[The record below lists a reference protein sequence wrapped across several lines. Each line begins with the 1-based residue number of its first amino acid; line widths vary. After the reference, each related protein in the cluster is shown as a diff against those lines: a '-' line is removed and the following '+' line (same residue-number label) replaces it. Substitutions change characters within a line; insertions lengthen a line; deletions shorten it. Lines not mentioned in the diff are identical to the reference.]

1 MPSSRVSTTCSSAWP
16 PPPSLSR
23 IDEDGLLKAI
33 ATVLAFLSREFLP
46 GLGLFS
52 GDLTLESPSSRLSS
66 ARPRRQMTPLLAA
79 FGVVL
84 NSPALRP
91 AALRPVLLTPLAAP
105 RHAAVVAL
113 EAPDNPYRVLGV
125 TEDATYDEI
134 MDAHIELTEA
144 CGGDE
149 ACVARFDSAKEK
161 ILDDR
166 LRARMSGSL
175 GAAAGVEQVAAAFD
189 RPPPKRTMPWVYIP
203 RIARKVFAMPTK
215 KWAIQVVG
223 LLGGLT
229 FAAWCSPSSVGS
241 VLLLNTLSCAGW
253 MYNRGTPDVVR
264 DDQGQI
270 GEVRPMKLKP
280 AIMAFG
286 LTACMW
292 FAGNNAATK
301 MVASGAIDP
310 KLRTLMRT
318 TIISMYYI
326 VGTLFIQCH
335 DVFERG
341 ALGPPRD

>member
-1 MPSSRVSTTCSSAWP
+1 M
-16 PPPSLSR
+16 
-23 IDEDGLLKAI
+23 
-33 ATVLAFLSREFLP
+33 
-46 GLGLFS
+46 
-52 GDLTLESPSSRLSS
+52 
-66 ARPRRQMTPLLAA
+66 
-79 FGVVL
+79 
-84 NSPALRP
+84 
-91 AALRPVLLTPLAAP
+91 
-105 RHAAVVAL
+105 
-113 EAPDNPYRVLGV
+113 
-125 TEDATYDEI
+125 
-134 MDAHIELTEA
+134 
-144 CGGDE
+144 
-149 ACVARFDSAKEK
+149 
-161 ILDDR
+161 
-166 LRARMSGSL
+166 
-175 GAAAGVEQVAAAFD
+175 
-189 RPPPKRTMPWVYIP
+189 
-203 RIARKVFAMPTK
+203 
-215 KWAIQVVG
+215 
-223 LLGGLT
+223 
-229 FAAWCSPSSVGS
+229 
-241 VLLLNTLSCAGW
+241 LLLNTLSCAGW

>member
-1 MPSSRVSTTCSSAWP
+1 M
-16 PPPSLSR
+16 
-23 IDEDGLLKAI
+23 I
-33 ATVLAFLSREFLP
+33 
-46 GLGLFS
+46 
-52 GDLTLESPSSRLSS
+52 
-66 ARPRRQMTPLLAA
+66 
-79 FGVVL
+79 
-84 NSPALRP
+84 
-91 AALRPVLLTPLAAP
+91 
-105 RHAAVVAL
+105 
-113 EAPDNPYRVLGV
+113 
-125 TEDATYDEI
+125 EDATTTRSWTR
-134 MDAHIELTEA
+134 IELTEP

>member
-1 MPSSRVSTTCSSAWP
+1 
-16 PPPSLSR
+16 
-23 IDEDGLLKAI
+23 
-33 ATVLAFLSREFLP
+33 
-46 GLGLFS
+46 
-52 GDLTLESPSSRLSS
+52 
-66 ARPRRQMTPLLAA
+66 MTPLLAA

-91 AALRPVLLTPLAAP
+91 AALRPALLTPLAAPRHAAVVAP

-134 MDAHIELTEA
+134 MDAHIELTES

>member
-1 MPSSRVSTTCSSAWP
+1 
-16 PPPSLSR
+16 
-23 IDEDGLLKAI
+23 
-33 ATVLAFLSREFLP
+33 
-46 GLGLFS
+46 
-52 GDLTLESPSSRLSS
+52 
-66 ARPRRQMTPLLAA
+66 MTPLLAA

-91 AALRPVLLTPLAAP
+91 AALRPALLTPLAAP

-134 MDAHIELTEA
+134 MDAHIELTES

-223 LLGGLT
+223 LLGGLRSPRGARRARSARCCCST
-229 FAAWCSPSSVGS
+229 RCRARAGCTTAARP
-241 VLLLNTLSCAGW
+241 TSCATT
-253 MYNRGTPDVVR
+253 RGR
-264 DDQGQI
+264 SARCG
-270 GEVRPMKLKP
+270 R
-280 AIMAFG
+280 
-286 LTACMW
+286 
-292 FAGNNAATK
+292 
-301 MVASGAIDP
+301 
-310 KLRTLMRT
+310 
-318 TIISMYYI
+318 
-326 VGTLFIQCH
+326 
-335 DVFERG
+335 
-341 ALGPPRD
+341 